1 VADENIMARATTDKD
16 LELCPDLIVYVGR
29 VSGAEDDGVL
39 TALAA
44 TGVQVRRV
52 ESTEEADA
60 CVRYLPVRML
70 VVGLDGEGDH
80 WRLIRKA
87 AACERQIPVVC
98 VSATATRSRV
108 LGAVRRGAR
117 SYLVSPLSA
126 DQVRASLVPLL
137 ADGPPQDEPSQHP
150 ASSVEELAS

>member
-1 VADENIMARATTDKD
+1 VADENSMARATSNMDTD
-16 LELCPDLIVYVGR
+16 LCPDLIVYVGR
-29 VSGAEDDGVL
+29 VKGADEDEVL
-39 TALAA
+39 TSLAA

-87 AACERQIPVVC
+87 AACDRRIPVVC

-126 DQVRASLVPLL
+126 DQVRAQLVPMLT
-137 ADGPPQDEPSQHP
+137 DTPPQDEPSLHP
-150 ASSVEELAS
+150 GSSVEELAS